1 MKQDTSLTEK
11 RKRWHKSLSKDIYVE
26 EAVNVLEDLEINTI
40 KRAKVATIKN

>member
-1 MKQDTSLTEK
+1 M

-40 KRAKVATIKN
+40 KRTKVANVKN